1 MSDLIERAA
10 DIANDSRNLDHESEV
25 ICEMIDEIERLT
37 ASIESKDKIIR
48 SQRVAYFQKVADNEE
63 LNESVKKFIA
73 ADAECERLTAD
84 LFEANLRAKTYEEG
98 YDEMVAARDYFKA
111 DNERLRVVYDAA
123 QALAETWGV
132 KPRANA
138 IELVQFMDNLDDALA
153 AVEDK
158 T

>member
-98 YDEMVAARDYFKA
+98 YDEMVAARDYFQA
-111 DNERLRVVYDAA
+111 DNERLIAA
-123 QALAETWGV
+123 LRYIDDEAHDLNAAEECA
-132 KPRANA
+132 R
-138 IELVQFMDNLDDALA
+138 EALA
-153 AVEDK
+153 ALETRDE
-158 T
+158 